1 MCKDLLFVAHMVW
14 VQIEP
19 ANIEGAGSLL
29 ELLLWGLEAVKE
41 LFISLIV
48 KENIEVNRVF
58 DFIVVDVP
66 LDLNDLTMT
75 ALSPRRDSQILRL
88 IQA

>member
-1 MCKDLLFVAHMVW
+1 MVW

-41 LFISLIV
+41 LFISFIV

-75 ALSPRRDSQILRL
+75 ALSPRRDSNILRL

>member
-1 MCKDLLFVAHMVW
+1 MVW

-19 ANIEGAGSLL
+19 ANIEGACSLL
-29 ELLLWGLEAVKE
+29 ELLLWGLQAGKE

-48 KENIEVNRVF
+48 KENIEVNCVLDFRVI
-58 DFIVVDVP
+58 DIP

-75 ALSPRRDSQILRL
+75 ALSPSRDSQILRL

>member
-1 MCKDLLFVAHMVW
+1 MVW

-41 LFISLIV
+41 LFISFIV